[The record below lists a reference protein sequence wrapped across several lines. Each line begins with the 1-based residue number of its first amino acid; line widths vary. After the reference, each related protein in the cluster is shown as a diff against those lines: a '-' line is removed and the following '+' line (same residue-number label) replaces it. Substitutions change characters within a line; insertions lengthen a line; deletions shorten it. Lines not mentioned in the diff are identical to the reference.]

1 MKKQDEALDRVL
13 DLIERLQVGEA
24 IPSERQLSKDLG
36 MSRLTVRAAI
46 DRLVQDG
53 RLSRRHGS
61 GTFVTEP
68 KIAQRLSLNSFSD
81 EMRLRGMAP
90 GSRVIELASASA
102 DARLAQRLGL
112 SPGERVVR
120 AKRLRLA
127 DGIPMAL
134 ELMHVPANA
143 VPGIVKADLENASFY
158 DLMRDRYDIAISQ
171 AVQTI
176 EPTVTD
182 EEQSKLLGVPLHSPA
197 FLFERTAQSQTG
209 QTVEYSISIYRG
221 DRYRFVAELTP
232 QRRPI
237 RHLTVVRGATSS
249 SRNGRRRAAA
259 SGSRAR

>member
-1 MKKQDEALDRVL
+1 LKKQDEAIDRVL

-68 KIAQRLSLNSFSD
+68 KIAQRLSLNSFSE
-81 EMRLRGMAP
+81 EMRLRGMVP
-90 GSRVIELASASA
+90 GSRTLELTVAPA
-102 DARLAQRLGL
+102 DARLAQRLEL

-127 DGIPMAL
+127 DGAPMAL
-134 ELMHVPANA
+134 EVMHVPQNA
-143 VPGIVKADLENASFY
+143 VPGLTKPDLENASFY
-158 DLMRDRYDIAISQ
+158 DLMRNRYDIVVSQ

-197 FLFERTAQSQTG
+197 FLFERTAKSQSG
-209 QTVEYSISIYRG
+209 QTVEFSISIYRG

-232 QRRPI
+232 QRRPV
-237 RHLTVVRGATSS
+237 RHLTLARPAAS
-249 SRNGRRRAAA
+249 SRNGRRRAVAA
-259 SGSRAR
+259 GSRAR

>member
-1 MKKQDEALDRVL
+1 LKKQDEALDRVL

-68 KIAQRLSLNSFSD
+68 KIAQRLSLNSFSE
-81 EMRLRGMAP
+81 EMRLRGMVP
-90 GSRVIELASASA
+90 GSRVIELASVPA
-102 DARLAQRLGL
+102 DARLAQRLEL

-127 DGIPMAL
+127 DGAPMAL
-134 ELMHVPANA
+134 ELMHVPAK
-143 VPGIVKADLENASFY
+143 VVSGLVKGDLENASFY
-158 DLMRDRYDIAISQ
+158 DLMRDRYDVVISQ

-182 EEQSKLLGVPLHSPA
+182 EEQSRFLGVPLHSPA
-197 FLFERTAQSQTG
+197 FLFERTARSQTG

-237 RHLTVVRGATSS
+237 RHFSVVRAATP
-249 SRNGRRRAAA
+249 SRNGRRRVAV
-259 SGSRAR
+259 SVSRTR